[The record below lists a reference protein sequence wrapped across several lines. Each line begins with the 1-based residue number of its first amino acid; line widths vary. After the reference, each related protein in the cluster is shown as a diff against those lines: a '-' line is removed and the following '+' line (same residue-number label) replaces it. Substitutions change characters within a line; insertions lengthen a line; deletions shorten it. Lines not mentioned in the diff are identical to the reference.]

1 MLELGQNWLIAQGL
15 DSPLADMLVRSA
27 IGVVILLMA
36 WISGVVARR
45 IVLRLIA
52 KLVATSK
59 THWDDIFL
67 EHGVLDHLVRLVP
80 ALVLQVLTNIPLA
93 GYETALR
100 IVHTAIDIYML
111 AITILVLD
119 ATLNAVLHIFRQSP
133 ASKKFSLKSFIQIA
147 KIIIYFLIGILM
159 VSKIMNTSPIAFL
172 SGLGAMTA
180 IILLIFRDSI
190 LGFVAGIQLTVNN
203 MVSRGDWIEMP
214 KYGADGD
221 VIEITLSTV
230 KVQNWDKTITTIP
243 TYALISDAFKNWRG
257 MAESG
262 GRRIKR
268 SIAIDMTMVRIC
280 DDAMIEHFK
289 KFAYIKDYIEGK
301 QTELAEWN
309 AKNGLVDEELINGRR
324 MTNLGTFRIYMS
336 AYLKQHPM
344 VHDKMTFLIRQL
356 QPTEKGLPIEIYIFL
371 KEQRWAEFEAI
382 QSDIFD
388 HIVAVIP
395 EFGLKIFQQ
404 PTGQD
409 VAALARSG

>member
-133 ASKKFSLKSFIQIA
+133 ASKKFSLKSFIQICEDHHL
-147 KIIIYFLIGILM
+147 FSDWHPHGFENHEH
-159 VSKIMNTSPIAFL
+159 VSDRVLKRPWSN
-172 SGLGAMTA
+172 
-180 IILLIFRDSI
+180 
-190 LGFVAGIQLTVNN
+190 
-203 MVSRGDWIEMP
+203 
-214 KYGADGD
+214 DGNH
-221 VIEITLSTV
+221 TPHL
-230 KVQNWDKTITTIP
+230 
-243 TYALISDAFKNWRG
+243 
-257 MAESG
+257 
-262 GRRIKR
+262 
-268 SIAIDMTMVRIC
+268 
-280 DDAMIEHFK
+280 
-289 KFAYIKDYIEGK
+289 
-301 QTELAEWN
+301 
-309 AKNGLVDEELINGRR
+309 
-324 MTNLGTFRIYMS
+324 
-336 AYLKQHPM
+336 
-344 VHDKMTFLIRQL
+344 
-356 QPTEKGLPIEIYIFL
+356 
-371 KEQRWAEFEAI
+371 
-382 QSDIFD
+382 
-388 HIVAVIP
+388 
-395 EFGLKIFQQ
+395 
-404 PTGQD
+404 
-409 VAALARSG
+409 